1 MKKRN
6 KKKYIGSYK
15 NIVTGGLA
23 TFLIFGL
30 SGCDGSNES
39 KATKKQKCKLQSYKE
54 QHLEEC
60 KDLENYNTNS
70 NTNTNSTTNHNN
82 TSWVPL
88 WLMMNNSNNISNGHS
103 GYTYGSDTSSKS
115 SGYHNSGGSGGSMS
129 SGG

>member
-1 MKKRN
+1 MRKRN
-6 KKKYIGSYK
+6 KNKYKYSYK

-30 SGCDGSNES
+30 AGCDGSNDS

-54 QHLEEC
+54 EHLEEC
-60 KDLENYNTNS
+60 KDLENYNTT
-70 NTNTNSTTNHNN
+70 TNQSTTNHNN
-82 TSWVPL
+82 TSWLPL
-88 WLMMNNSNNISNGHS
+88 WLMMNNANNGTSNAHT

-115 SGYHNSGGSGGSMS
+115 SGYHSSGGSGGSAS